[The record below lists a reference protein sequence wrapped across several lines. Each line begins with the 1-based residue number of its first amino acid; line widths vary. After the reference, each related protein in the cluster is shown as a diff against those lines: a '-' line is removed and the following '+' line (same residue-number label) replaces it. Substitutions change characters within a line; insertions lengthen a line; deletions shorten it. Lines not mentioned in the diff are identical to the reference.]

1 MGLETENTGNHA
13 GDVSGWQKGREHM
26 ACELFK
32 SSNKISC
39 RLMVVYQCVCEREE
53 GEGRNKLLLVF
64 LKIAVILNKGVR
76 WEWSQRP

>member
-13 GDVSGWQKGREHM
+13 RDVAGWQKRPEHM

-32 SSNKISC
+32 SSDKISC
-39 RLMVVYQCVCEREE
+39 RLMIVYQCVCVGGGHNRM
-53 GEGRNKLLLVF
+53 LLVC

-76 WEWSQRP
+76 LEWSQRP